1 MFEIQLEKIV
11 RTLHEINGKD
21 KNRDFGV
28 IMEETMRNL
37 DGSLY
42 DWGTD
47 VTKESFETMLLRM
60 NVQTFVYEMQDDKFL
75 LYLIDRRER
84 EIIKILNEQ
93 VINFFKNNVCMA
105 LINYTYI
112 NKFLEFGEFK
122 LREWS

>member
-1 MFEIQLEKIV
+1 MEATWE
-11 RTLHEINGKD
+11 GKM
-21 KNRDFGV
+21 
-28 IMEETMRNL
+28 INL
-37 DGSLY
+37 DGSPY
-42 DWGTD
+42 DWAEG
-47 VTKESFETMLLRM
+47 VTKESFERMLSCM
-60 NVQTFVYEMQDDKFL
+60 NTQTFVYEMQDDEIL

-84 EIIKILNEQ
+84 EIIKILNQQ